1 MHNLVLCQGDNAM
14 VIAEAK
20 KEKYQEA
27 EAGGGHINKYL
38 NVCQVSPKL
47 KVDLS
52 KRRCRHINSDTSKST
67 YPHHVEAVGC
77 CPSTSVDEVRTLE
90 AMKSTNSEC

>member
-38 NVCQVSPKL
+38 NVCQDSPKL
-47 KVDLS
+47 KVPY
-52 KRRCRHINSDTSKST
+52 K
-67 YPHHVEAVGC
+67 
-77 CPSTSVDEVRTLE
+77 
-90 AMKSTNSEC
+90 